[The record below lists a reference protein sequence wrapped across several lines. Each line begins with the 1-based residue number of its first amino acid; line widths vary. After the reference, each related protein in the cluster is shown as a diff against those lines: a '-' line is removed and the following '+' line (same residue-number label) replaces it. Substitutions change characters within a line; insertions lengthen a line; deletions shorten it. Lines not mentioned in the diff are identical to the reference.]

1 MTLFIVLAVLLTA
14 IALLP
19 VLLPLFARQQNKDA
33 GREALNVALYQER
46 RDELE
51 QELAEDSISAEQYE
65 AARLELE
72 RDLLLNTGAEER
84 AVPRPSRGLAA
95 AVAIGVPLLA
105 VLLYWQL
112 GAPDFID
119 APAAPAHEAG
129 AATDMDMDALTAQLA
144 ERLQREPG
152 DVRGW
157 MLLGRSYVMQE
168 RYRDA
173 ADIYEQG
180 LQRAGEHPELLTD
193 YAEML
198 AMQQGSM
205 RGKAR
210 ELVERAL
217 RLDPNAQGALWLA
230 GVAAFEDEDYTAAI
244 SHWQNLQKLLPAQG
258 DSAALLRDNI
268 NEARARLGQPQPLAE
283 AAPMLRLRI
292 TLDPALAA
300 KAQPDQVLFIMAR
313 PPEGGMPIAALRRQA
328 RDLPLSI
335 VLDDGAV
342 LTAGRSLGDF
352 ERVEVVA
359 RISRSGTAAAASGDL
374 EGSVVIDPRQ
384 AEPVEIRIGRVR
396 E

>member
-14 IALLP
+14 FALLSA
-19 VLLPLFARQQNKDA
+19 LLPLFTNRQTKDA
-33 GREALNVALYQER
+33 GREALNVALFQER
-46 RDELE
+46 GDELVR
-51 QELAEDSISAEQYE
+51 ELAEDSISAEQYE

-72 RDLLLNTGAEER
+72 RDLLVNAGTEER
-84 AVPRPSRGLAA
+84 AAPRASRGLAA
-95 AVAIGVPLLA
+95 TIGIGVPLLA
-105 VLLYWQL
+105 LLLYWQL
-112 GAPDFID
+112 GAPDFIA

-129 AATDMDMDALTAQLA
+129 TVTDMDMDALMRQLA

-168 RYRDA
+168 RYDEA
-173 ADIYEQG
+173 VDIYEQA
-180 LQRAGEHPELLTD
+180 LQRAGEHPDLLTD

-198 AMQQGSM
+198 AVQQGSM

-217 RLDPNAQGALWLA
+217 RLDPDAQGALWLA
-230 GVAAFEDEDYTAAI
+230 GVAAFEDEDYTAAL
-244 SHWQNLQKLLPAQG
+244 SHWQSLQRLVPAQG

-268 NEARARLGQPQPLAE
+268 NEVRARLGQPQSLVE

-292 TLDPALAA
+292 TVDPALAA
-300 KAQPDQVLFIMAR
+300 RAQPDQVLFIMAR
-313 PPEGGMPIAALRRQA
+313 APEGGMPIAALRRQA

-352 ERVEVVA
+352 ERIEVVA
-359 RISRSGTAAAASGDL
+359 RISRSGNAAAASGDL
-374 EGSVVIDPRQ
+374 EGSVLVDPRQ